1 MSDKPVHYTS
11 IHVQEARELLNDP
24 DTVIIDIRDKV
35 TFEAGNIP
43 NSINV
48 SEETIVDF
56 LGSTDDQAPLL
67 SIVIMVSIV
76 KTRLNILSKMDFN
89 LFLVLMVGI
98 LNIFSRNPVK

>member
-24 DTVIIDIRDKV
+24 DTVIIDIGDKV

-48 SEETIVDF
+48 SEETIIDF

-67 SIVIMVSIV
+67 IYCY
-76 KTRLNILSKMDFN
+76 L
-89 LFLVLMVGI
+89 GI
-98 LNIFSRNPVK
+98 NC